1 MFCLFNFQ
9 LGVLKCG
16 LPKTESQPIY
26 CYPVSNIHISDYF
39 LNIIM
44 DSRVIV
50 VYVFCLFLCFENS
63 FFVNAY
69 KVSCG

>member
-39 LNIIM
+39 
-44 DSRVIV
+44 
-50 VYVFCLFLCFENS
+50 
-63 FFVNAY
+63 
-69 KVSCG
+69 